1 MGSLFVDFVSSWIRV
16 VLPPVQVALWSRLVS
31 PPLVRSAD
39 LFLLLPHDL
48 TLPAVVAMRCRLYLK
63 MRTLCN
69 FREWS
74 ASFPKFLP
82 LILLHSSPSMP
93 PALANQPIVQ
103 QQQPAAIAAAA
114 AYAATAQAHVG
125 ELDIFSDFLSVPPT
139 PRGGSAAPAPLPSP
153 AALPSPVVA
162 NYPSPSPAEALGGA
176 RVSGGFESPVDQ
188 FAPSPSSNRE
198 RGISNST
205 PNGSR
210 KSSLAFNNEEQ
221 SKKWEH
227 GEKCDRLRVV
237 ACSARNVMAKSYL
250 SYFTKFFG
258 GIVSSSDCQC
268 NLKFGSR
275 EYSTAVVEGTL
286 QPTWNNAYDFNYDTS
301 NAQHDRLHVEIIHV
315 GLLGPKL
322 LGCVDVA
329 INTLDDSP
337 DRCVTKWFEL
347 QSGPESKDRTR
358 PRGEVLL
365 SILRHP
371 VRFHPTSTKLPPVI
385 DPEKPDKHIVLQ

>member
-1 MGSLFVDFVSSWIRV
+1 
-16 VLPPVQVALWSRLVS
+16 
-31 PPLVRSAD
+31 
-39 LFLLLPHDL
+39 
-48 TLPAVVAMRCRLYLK
+48 MRCRLYLK
-63 MRTLCN
+63 MRTLFN

-82 LILLHSSPSMP
+82 LILLHRSPSMP

-139 PRGGSAAPAPLPSP
+139 PRGGAASPAPLPSP

-162 NYPSPSPAEALGGA
+162 NYPSPSPAEALGGV

-188 FAPSPSSNRE
+188 FAPSPSSNRD
-198 RGISNST
+198 RGISTST
-205 PNGSR
+205 PNASR

-221 SKKWEH
+221 SKKWEY

-250 SYFTKFFG
+250 SYFTKFLG
-258 GIVSSSDCQC
+258 GLVTSSDCQC
-268 NLKFGSR
+268 FLKFGSR
-275 EYSTAVVEGTL
+275 EENTNVQEGTL
-286 QPTWNNAYDFNYDTS
+286 QPVWNSTFDVNYDNT
-301 NAQHDRLHVEIIHV
+301 NPHHDRLHMEVIHS
-315 GLLGPKL
+315 GLLGSKL

-329 INTLDDSP
+329 ISTLGDSS
-337 DRCVTKWFEL
+337 DRCDTKWYAL
-347 QSGPESKDRTR
+347 QPGPDSKDKTR
-358 PRGEVLL
+358 SRGEILL

-371 VRFHPTSTKLPPVI
+371 VRFNPTGPNLPTITSKAEADIFHRFEPKQGYYR
-385 DPEKPDKHIVLQ
+385 EKN